1 MAVVI
6 STFAMGGSVVKRN
19 LGISIMIKE
28 IIIIFLTAM
37 AALLIAR
44 VVALKCGLV
53 DKPGGR
59 KQHKGEIPLVGGI
72 SFYCVIAMCYL
83 FSPEVLP
90 HTEAHFLTYLLSV
103 SLLLFVGIADDRFD
117 LPVAPR
123 VVIQALSA
131 VILMVDGL
139 YLHTFGHLLGEQE
152 LQLGPVGYLAT
163 LFATWAA
170 INAFNMIDGVD
181 GLLGSVSCVIF
192 AALMVV
198 FLLAGTEIRAMWCL
212 LMIVAL
218 IPYLMFNMGFIGG
231 KRLKVF
237 MGDAGSM
244 VIGFTV
250 LWLVMLGSQ
259 GNDAVMAPVTA
270 LWLIALPLM
279 DMVTIM
285 VRRLRRG
292 QSPFH
297 PDRDHLH
304 HILIRSGLTA
314 RQTVLFASVLTAT
327 LACVGMVLSIIG
339 ITEWLSLALFIGV
352 FASYFAINNKLQQ
365 RHPDMRSQLT
375 SSRAVSAEAPVSNR

>member
-1 MAVVI
+1 M
-6 STFAMGGSVVKRN
+6 S
-19 LGISIMIKE
+19 KE

-37 AALLIAR
+37 TSLLIAR
-44 VVALKCGLV
+44 VVAFKCGLV

-72 SFYCVIAMCYL
+72 SFYCAIAICYL
-83 FSPEVLP
+83 FRPEVLP
-90 HTEAHFLTYLLSV
+90 QTEAHFLTYFLSV

-117 LPVAPR
+117 LPVIPR

-139 YLHTFGHLLGEQE
+139 YLQSFGYVLGEHELLLGP
-152 LQLGPVGYLAT
+152 LGYLVT

-192 AALMVV
+192 AMLIAV
-198 FLLAGTEIRAMWCL
+198 FLLAGKQIHAMWCL

-218 IPYLMFNMGFIGG
+218 IPYLMLNMGFISS

-259 GNDAVMAPVTA
+259 GNDAAMAPVTA

-304 HILIRSGLTA
+304 HILLRSGLTG

-327 LACVGMVLSIIG
+327 LACVGIVLSIIG
-339 ITEWLSLALFIGV
+339 ITEWLSLVLFIGV
-352 FASYFAINNKLQQ
+352 FASYFAINTKLQQ
-365 RHPDMRSQLT
+365 RHPDMRIQLKA
-375 SSRAVSAEAPVSNR
+375 SRTVNVDAPVSHR